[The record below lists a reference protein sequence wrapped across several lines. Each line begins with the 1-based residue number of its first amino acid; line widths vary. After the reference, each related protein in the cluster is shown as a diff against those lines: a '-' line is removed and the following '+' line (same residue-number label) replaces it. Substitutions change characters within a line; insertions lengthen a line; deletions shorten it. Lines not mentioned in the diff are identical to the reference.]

1 MTWYNIKKLER
12 RLAND
17 QLPEKETYHY
27 LLALLIIMSIC
38 IFFPEPVTS
47 YAAFSWYF
55 VEFGLFLGILIFAVH
70 SAYKI
75 NSRGQNR
82 DFAKRFISLTVVH
95 GFRMLIWVAVLGLLY
110 KIIMFIIPLPIF
122 LFINDLLLPNWTDL
136 IVFAGIFFL
145 FALFLIKSIKRINS
159 PAF

>member
-12 RLAND
+12 RLGHD
-17 QLPEKETYHY
+17 ELSEKESLHY

-38 IFFPEPVTS
+38 IFFPDSVTS
-47 YAAFSWYF
+47 YSDFSWYF
-55 VEFGLFLGILIFAVH
+55 IEFGFFLGTLIYAIH

-82 DFAKRFISLTVVH
+82 DFARRFISLTVVH
-95 GFRMLIWVAVLGLLY
+95 GLRLLIWVAVLGLLY

-122 LFINDLLLPNWTDL
+122 LFINEILLPNWTDL
-136 IVFAGIFFL
+136 VVFTGIFFL
-145 FALFLIKSIKRINS
+145 FALLLIKSFKRINS
-159 PAF
+159 PTF

>member
-12 RLAND
+12 RLTND
-17 QLPEKETYHY
+17 QLPENETYHY
-27 LLALLIIMSIC
+27 LLALMIIMSIC

-47 YAAFSWYF
+47 YSAFSWYF

-95 GFRMLIWVAVLGLLY
+95 GFRILIWVAVLGLLY

-122 LFINDLLLPNWTDL
+122 LFINDLLLTNWTDL
-136 IVFAGIFFL
+136 IVFTGIFFL
-145 FALFLIKSIKRINS
+145 FSLVMIRSFKRIN
-159 PAF
+159 PAAF